1 MLSQATG
8 GLPHLEVNCGLN
20 TRDPDL
26 HPHPCR
32 GEPWVPSP
40 VSIPAVR
47 YNSRRCEAKEARIMP
62 AEASSPP
69 ASITGRQPK
78 RVTRMLDKG
87 PVGSAKSPSRLDQSP
102 LQKMCQALYL

>member
-1 MLSQATG
+1 MDLTAGT
-8 GLPHLEVNCGLN
+8 
-20 TRDPDL
+20 PDL

-40 VSIPAVR
+40 VSTPAVR
-47 YNSRRCEAKEARIMP
+47 YSSTRREAKEARIMP

-102 LQKMCQALYL
+102 LQKMRQVLYL